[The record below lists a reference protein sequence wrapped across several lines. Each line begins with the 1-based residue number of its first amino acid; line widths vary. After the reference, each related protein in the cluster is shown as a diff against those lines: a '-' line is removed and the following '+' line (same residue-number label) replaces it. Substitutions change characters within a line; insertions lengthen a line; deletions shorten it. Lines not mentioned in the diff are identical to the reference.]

1 MLQAT
6 MDGMEAI
13 KPSRS
18 ERMRT
23 GSQTAA
29 QSREITDLNDDQT
42 LAGQGV
48 LRIATRNLDVFIRS
62 PQLRSGAG

>member
-1 MLQAT
+1 MQQAT
-6 MDGMEAI
+6 MDGMEAF
-13 KPSRS
+13 KLSRS
-18 ERMRT
+18 EGMRT

-48 LRIATRNLDVFIRS
+48 LRIATGNLDAFIRS
-62 PQLRSGAG
+62 PQLRSGAS